1 MTYTKEDIMFN
12 RTKIRTWDTPLNIG
26 AFALSA
32 ISGVMIF
39 FHVNSVFVKVIHEWG
54 SWFLVIGG
62 LLHVA
67 CSWQSFVRYFS
78 RPAAKAIMTG
88 FAILIIMFFIPMGE
102 STEKQ
107 GRKLPPTFLSRALPE
122 ASFSAV
128 AGIARH
134 DPDELMKEFES
145 KGVAVKDGEESIR
158 DIATNNNKEYVEIL
172 NMIF

>member
-1 MTYTKEDIMFN
+1 MTYTKEDIVFN
-12 RTKIRTWDTPLNIG
+12 RTKIRMWATPLTIG

-39 FHVNSVFVKVIHEWG
+39 FHVNSAFVKVIHEWG

-62 LLHVA
+62 LLHVV

-78 RPAAKAIMTG
+78 KPAAKAIMTV
-88 FAILIIMFFIPMGE
+88 FAILIIMFFIPIGGN
-102 STEKQ
+102 TERH

-122 ASFSAV
+122 ASFAAV

-134 DPDELMKEFES
+134 NPDELMKEFES
-145 KGVAVKDGEESIR
+145 KGVVVKDGKESIR
-158 DIATNNNKEYVEIL
+158 DIATSNNKEYVEIL